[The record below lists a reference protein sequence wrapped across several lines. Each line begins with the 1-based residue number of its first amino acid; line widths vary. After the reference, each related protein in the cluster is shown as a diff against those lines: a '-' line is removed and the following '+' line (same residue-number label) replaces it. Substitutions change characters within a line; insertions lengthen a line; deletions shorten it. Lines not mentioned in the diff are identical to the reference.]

1 MTEDFENAHS
11 DSGWPQQ
18 VCAVCQ
24 KKFKSSPIQGCCSG
38 ACAGRQT
45 IEENRIRAIAPDSP
59 PWLRTLYS
67 RVYYQA
73 RKGAKVRNRKQGIP
87 FKLTETEFNKL
98 VRRCGHRCE
107 VTGRSFEDSPNTAI
121 HHRQPFRPSLDR
133 INSDGAYEYKN
144 CRLVSVSANLGLGT
158 WGDDIYRRNAFA
170 LVALTHNVVPKS
182 KAELAADHEQRLQST
197 RKIDA
202 PVHLDMDMRKLG
214 VTPEQQRV
222 AIARGSYKRG
232 WLECA
237 EKLNQEFSVLP
248 VKLAPCLVREP
259 PCAGE
264 ELLFFGTAAG
274 FSGGWRD
281 CADHHSE
288 ALERLEATWR
298 LPKALRS
305 VTFKTR
311 CARLLKKILE
321 GASLPDASC

>member
-1 MTEDFENAHS
+1 MIEDFEKADLGN
-11 DSGWPQQ
+11 GWPEQ

-24 KKFKSSPIQGCCSG
+24 KKFKSSPNQGCCSS

-45 IEENRIRAIAPDSP
+45 IGMSRVRAIAPDSP

-87 FKLTETEFNKL
+87 FKLTEAEFNKL

-107 VTGRSFEDSPNTAI
+107 VTGRPFEDIPDTAI
-121 HHRQPFRPSLDR
+121 HHRQPLRPSLDR
-133 INSDGAYEYKN
+133 INSDGAYEYAN

-158 WGDDIYRRNAFA
+158 WGDEIYRRNAFA
-170 LVALTHNVVPKS
+170 LVALTHDVVPKS
-182 KAELAADHEQRLQST
+182 KAKLAADHEERLHA
-197 RKIDA
+197 RGIHA
-202 PVHLDMDMRKLG
+202 PVRADIDMRKLG

-222 AIARGSYKRG
+222 AIARVSYKQG

-237 EKLNQEFSVLP
+237 EHLNQEFSALP
-248 VKLAPCLVREP
+248 VELAPRIAGEP
-259 PCAGE
+259 PCASEGF
-264 ELLFFGTAAG
+264 LFFGTAAG
-274 FSGGWRD
+274 FAGGWKD

-288 ALERLEATWR
+288 ALARLEATWR
-298 LPKALRS
+298 MPRTPKS

-311 CARLLKKILE
+311 CARLLKTIR
-321 GASLPDASC
+321 ASKALPDGAC